1 MAGADSAVLEVAGGH
16 LTWTVWDIA
25 ADPVAVLDDL
35 PAAQGWLWALYGE
48 AAALRAASGEPLGPA
63 VPALPGLA
71 RAARR
76 LAYAHWAARWWP
88 ASVIDGIPPLDDR
101 LLTAEIAELEQECEL
116 LSGGEEYGE
125 YGEYGEHGASEE
137 YEDGGAA
144 TSPAGTPPRTDYALA
159 AGPGA
164 SGSTRVLARGTAGTD
179 WRRVPPGLLDASEQA
194 LSWEIVRSA
203 TRRTEVELSV
213 VAGAGLTDRVP
224 VPAQLLPRATVT
236 AADGSTAQ
244 APLRLTDDSWTGTA
258 ELPGAGPLTF
268 TVHLPAFP
276 DPPTPDD
283 AAQRALRERVRALAR
298 ARLAGVPSDIAP
310 LRAERAAE
318 QEF

>member
-16 LTWTVWDIA
+16 LTWAVGDIA
-25 ADPVAVLDDL
+25 ADPVAVLDDP

-48 AAALRAASGEPLGPA
+48 AAALRAAAGEPLGPA
-63 VPALPGLA
+63 EPALPGLA

-101 LLTAEIAELEQECEL
+101 LLAAEIAELEQECEL

-125 YGEYGEHGASEE
+125 HGQYGASEE
-137 YEDGGAA
+137 YRDGAAA
-144 TSPAGTPPRTDYALA
+144 TSPVGTPPRTDYALA
-159 AGPGA
+159 AGSGA
-164 SGSTRVLARGTAGTD
+164 SGSARVLARGTAGTD

-194 LSWEIVRSA
+194 LSWEIVRTA
-203 TRRTEVELSV
+203 TRRTEVAVSV

-224 VPAQLLPRATVT
+224 VPAHLLPRATVT
-236 AADGSTAQ
+236 AADGSTAEV
-244 APLRLTDDSWTGTA
+244 PLRLTDDSWTGTTG
-258 ELPGAGPLTF
+258 LPGAGPLTF
-268 TVHLPAFP
+268 AVHLPAFP

-298 ARLAGVPSDIAP
+298 ARLAGVPSDLAP

-318 QEF
+318 QEY